1 MSKAPSAFSGISR
14 SALVDGQGRLT
25 PDGLRLLSDWNTRLT
40 NGLNLIGEFIGD
52 LSPETKISGRTEGI
66 GTTVQNITSTGQLNS
81 LTNVVADRN
90 LDNISDT
97 ASFQRTNP
105 NQVAGAGRAFNA
117 LNAASQ
123 LAGSF
128 HNNPVNVQSTY
139 TGPNPI
145 TQAGTTKTINIGAS
159 TQQFGDGKVSYN
171 SGSVT
176 PSLYGTYYIYADD
189 PSFLG
194 GSVIYVA
201 TLNAAD
207 LTAANGR
214 VYFGVIITKATGGGT
229 GTGGGGGGQKLPV
242 P

>member
-1 MSKAPSAFSGISR
+1 MSKSTSAFASMSR
-14 SALVDGQGRLT
+14 SPLVGSDGRLT
-25 PDGLRLLSDWNTRLT
+25 PDGLRMLSDWNTRLT
-40 NGLNLIGEFIGD
+40 NGLDLLGQFIGSLRD
-52 LSPETKISGRTEGI
+52 DVRIGNRPEGI
-66 GTTVQNITSTGQLNS
+66 GTTVSNITSTGQLNS
-81 LTNVVADRN
+81 LLNVVADRT

-97 ASFQRTNP
+97 TSYQRTTP
-105 NQVAGAGRAFNA
+105 TQATGATRAYSA
-117 LNAASQ
+117 LNAQSQ

-159 TQQFGDGKVSYN
+159 TQQFGDGRVSYN
-171 SGSVT
+171 SGSIT
-176 PSLYGTYYIYADD
+176 PSLYGTYFIYADD
-189 PSFLG
+189 PSYQG

-214 VYFGVIITKATGGGT
+214 VYFGVITTKATGGGT
-229 GTGGGGGGQKLPV
+229 GTGGGGGGQKLPA
-242 P
+242 